1 MRNSPV
7 QTYRFII
14 LPFFGLLVLA
24 AYPLPLSAQENSWP
38 PIALTLVQDHLSS
51 PVHVTN
57 AGDGS
62 NRLFIVEQTG
72 NIRILKSGVLLDTP
86 FLSIGGPGGRINC
99 CGERGLLSAAFPP
112 DYATKRHFYVFYTDT
127 EGALVIARYQVTAN
141 PDVADPDSEEI
152 LLTIPHPT
160 RDNHNGG
167 QLAFSPNDGYLYI
180 GTGDGGGG
188 GDPGNNAQNRLSLLG
203 KILRIDVE
211 SDPGNARYLVPV
223 SNPFQDD
230 ANYRPEIWA
239 LGVRNPW
246 RFSFDRD
253 TGDLYIGDVGQG
265 TYEEVDFQPAS
276 STGGENY
283 GWRCRQGRHPF
294 DDHESECAGLT
305 LTEPAVEY
313 VQNPDCAVTGG
324 LVYRGVQYPHLRGIY
339 FYGDYCSGRI
349 RGLRRSGAAWETDIL
364 ASSGLNVSSF
374 GEDENGEL
382 YVADLGG
389 SVYQLT
395 STLADVDFT
404 GSWDPVSATCRTLSS
419 GLQCRVQGYFFLRN
433 QGTQRASAGAYT
445 KWYLSQDTTLSP
457 DDLELRKRWTG
468 RLSSGRI
475 VKLFFRK
482 NLPRGETAMNRFLIA
497 VVDAENG
504 IAETAENNNILVSGP
519 IN

>member
-1 MRNSPV
+1 M
-7 QTYRFII
+7 QACQFII
-14 LPFFGLLVLA
+14 FFCLRFRAFLILA
-24 AYPLPLSAQENSWP
+24 ACVLPLSAQGSSWP
-38 PIALTLVQDHLSS
+38 QIGLTLIHDNLAS
-51 PVHVTN
+51 PVHITH
-57 AGDGS
+57 AGDGTH
-62 NRLFIVEQTG
+62 RLFIVEQAGT
-72 NIRILKSGVLLDTP
+72 IRILKDGTLLDTA
-86 FLSIGGPGGRINC
+86 FLNIGGFGGRISC
-99 CGERGLLSAAFPP
+99 CGERGLFSVAFPP
-112 DYATKRHFYVFYTDT
+112 GYATKQYFYVFYTNL
-127 EGALVIARYQVTAN
+127 EGALVVARYQVTTN
-141 PDVADPDSEEI
+141 PDIADPDSEEI
-152 LLTIPHPT
+152 LLTVPHPIH
-160 RDNHNGG
+160 DNHNGG
-167 QLAFSPNDGYLYI
+167 QLAFGPNDGYLYI

-203 KILRIDVE
+203 KILRLDVE
-211 SDPGNARYLVPV
+211 SDPGSASYLVPD
-223 SNPFQDD
+223 SNPFKDD

-246 RFSFDRD
+246 RFSFDRN

-283 GWRCRQGRHPF
+283 GWRCRQGMHPF

-313 VQNPDCAVTGG
+313 VQNPDCAITGG

-349 RGLRRSGAAWETDIL
+349 RGMRRSGAAWETDIL
-364 ASSGLNVSSF
+364 TGSGLNIASF

-382 YVADLGG
+382 YVADLNG
-389 SVYQLT
+389 SIYQLT
-395 STLADVDFT
+395 SPLVVDLT
-404 GSWDPVSATCRTLSS
+404 GAWDPVSTTCRMLSS
-419 GLQCRVQGYFFLRN
+419 GLQCRVQGNFFLRN
-433 QGTQRASAGAYT
+433 QGAQHSPAGAYT
-445 KWYLSQDTTLSP
+445 KFYLSQDATFSP

-482 NLPRGETAMNRFLIA
+482 NLPRGVDARNHFLIA

-504 IAETAENNNILVSGP
+504 IAETAENNNIVVSIP
-519 IN
+519 LD